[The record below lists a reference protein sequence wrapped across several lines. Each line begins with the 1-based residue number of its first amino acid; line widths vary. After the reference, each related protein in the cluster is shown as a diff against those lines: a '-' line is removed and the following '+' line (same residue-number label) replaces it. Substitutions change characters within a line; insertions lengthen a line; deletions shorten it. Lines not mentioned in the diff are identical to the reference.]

1 MVHHADRKG
10 KISSLGGELLDDAG
24 RLVAKTL
31 HAHGVD
37 VVFALCGDHTNAIF
51 EGCAAE
57 GVRIVDARDERGAA
71 WMACGYALSTGR
83 TGVVLVTGGPGL
95 TNAVTPL
102 ADAQASGVPLVCITG
117 GVGLSQRGG
126 GHPGDIDQIAVV
138 RPVSKWAATV
148 AAPGDAGET
157 IAAAFGHARGGRPG
171 VAVVEI
177 PVDVQLMPTYAPAPD
192 PLPSEPPDP
201 DPDQIAA
208 ARAALAAARRPVA
221 VAGSG
226 CFWSGAGDEL
236 SAFIERVR
244 VPLFTIRG
252 GRGLVS
258 DDHELCFGFPNF
270 LAGPAQVAYGEAD
283 VVLVLGTKLDLML
296 AGGAFNPDARLVR
309 VDVDPGAFALGRNAD
324 VEVVAD
330 ARRALAALTEGF
342 GALPTDAWLAR
353 LGAARDAQRDALA
366 DRATFSGDPI
376 HPARLVAELAAA
388 LPEDA
393 IVCVDAGEL
402 ALWAVEALP
411 AFRPGSLMLS
421 LSSAMGALGM
431 GVPWAIG
438 AKIAHPERPVVVLAG
453 DGSFGFCAMELD
465 TAARHGAPI
474 AVVIGNDGGW
484 GIVRHMQQL
493 VHGRAVASD
502 LSGTAYERLAK
513 MVGGHGE
520 RIERAPGLEIA
531 FANALV
537 AKTPSVL
544 NVVIDPDPMHDAC
557 RMIALMFSPPEPAT

>member
-1 MVHHADRKG
+1 M
-10 KISSLGGELLDDAG
+10 DDGG

-31 HAHGVD
+31 GAHGVE
-37 VVFALCGDHTNAIF
+37 VVFALCGDHTNSIF
-51 EGCAAE
+51 EGCASE
-57 GVRIVDARDERGAA
+57 GIRIVDARDERGAG
-71 WMACGYALSTGR
+71 WMACGYALSSGR

-95 TNAVTPL
+95 TNTLTPL

-117 GVGLSQRGG
+117 GVGLSQRGQ
-126 GHPGDIDQIAVV
+126 GHPGDLDQLAVV

-148 AAPGDAGET
+148 TSPGDAGET

-177 PVDVQLMPTYAPAPD
+177 PVDVQLMPTDAAAPD
-192 PLPSEPPDP
+192 PLPSDTAEPDP
-201 DPDQIAA
+201 ERIAE
-208 ARAALAAARRPVA
+208 ARAALAAAQRPIA
-221 VAGSG
+221 IAGSG
-226 CFWSGAGDEL
+226 CFWSGAQAEL
-236 SAFIERVR
+236 LAFVERAR
-244 VPLFTIRG
+244 VPVFTIRG
-252 GRGLVS
+252 GRGLVP

-270 LAGPAQVAYGEAD
+270 LAGPAQVGYGEAD

-296 AGGAFNPDARLVR
+296 AGGAFNPGAKLVR
-309 VDVDPGAFALGRNAD
+309 VDADPAAFALGRRAD
-324 VEVVAD
+324 VEVVGD
-330 ARRALAALTEGF
+330 AGRALAAITDGF
-342 GALPTDAWLAR
+342 GALPTDAWIAKLT
-353 LGAARDAQRDALA
+353 GARDAQRAALSE
-366 DRATFSGDPI
+366 RAAFSGDPI
-376 HPARLVAELAAA
+376 HPARLVAELVVS

-411 AFRPGSLMLS
+411 ATRPGSRMLS
-421 LSSAMGALGM
+421 LGSAMGALGM

-438 AKIAHPERPVVVLAG
+438 AKIAHPDRPVVVLAG

-465 TAARHGAPI
+465 TAARHDAPI
-474 AVVIGNDGGW
+474 AVVVGNDGGW
-484 GIVRHMQQL
+484 GIVRHMQLL

-502 LSGTAYERLAK
+502 LPGTAYERLAK

-520 RIERAPGLEIA
+520 RIVRATDLPLALE
-531 FANALV
+531 NALV

-557 RMIALMFSPPEPAT
+557 RMIALMFSPPAGDG

>member
-1 MVHHADRKG
+1 MRDEGSAV
-10 KISSLGGELLDDAG
+10 DAG

-31 HAHGVD
+31 RSHGVE

-51 EGCAAE
+51 EGCASE

-95 TNAVTPL
+95 TNAVTAL
-102 ADAQASGVPLVCITG
+102 ADANTSGVPLVCITG
-117 GVGLSQRGG
+117 GVGLSQRGQ
-126 GHPGDIDQIAVV
+126 GHPGDIDQIALV
-138 RPVSKWAATV
+138 RPVSKWATSV
-148 AAPGDAGET
+148 AAASETGEA
-157 IAAAFGHARGGRPG
+157 IAAAFGHARAGRPG

-177 PVDVQLMPTYAPAPD
+177 PVDVQLRPVDADAPA
-192 PLPSEPPDP
+192 PLPSEPADP

-208 ARAALAAARRPVA
+208 ARGALAAAERPIA
-221 VAGSG
+221 IAGSG
-226 CFWSGAGDEL
+226 CFWSGAAEEL
-236 SAFIERVR
+236 RAFIERVR

-252 GRGLVS
+252 GRGLVP

-270 LAGPAQVAYGEAD
+270 LAGPAQTAYGEAD

-309 VDVDPGAFALGRNAD
+309 VDTDPNAFTLGRRAD
-324 VEVVAD
+324 VEVLAD
-330 ARRALAALTEGF
+330 ARRTLEALADGF
-342 GALPTDAWLAR
+342 GALPTDPWLQR
-353 LGAARDAQRDALA
+353 LGAARDAQRRALA
-366 DRATFSGDPI
+366 ERAEFSGDPI

-411 AFRPGSLMLS
+411 ASRPGSQMLS
-421 LSSAMGALGM
+421 LGSAMGALGM

-438 AKIAHPERPVVVLAG
+438 AKVAHPDRPVVVLTG
-453 DGSFGFCAMELD
+453 DGSFGFSAMELD
-465 TAARHGAPI
+465 TASRHDSPI
-474 AVVIGNDGGW
+474 AVVVGNDGGW
-484 GIVRHMQQL
+484 GIVRHMQKL

-502 LSGTAYERLAK
+502 LHGTAYERLAA
-513 MVGGHGE
+513 MAGGHGE
-520 RIERAPGLEIA
+520 RIDRAPALPVALENA
-531 FANALV
+531 FV
-537 AKTPSVL
+537 SKTPVVL
-544 NVVIDPDPMHDAC
+544 NVLIDPDPMHDAC
-557 RMIALMFSPPEPAT
+557 RMIALMFSRPAEPAS